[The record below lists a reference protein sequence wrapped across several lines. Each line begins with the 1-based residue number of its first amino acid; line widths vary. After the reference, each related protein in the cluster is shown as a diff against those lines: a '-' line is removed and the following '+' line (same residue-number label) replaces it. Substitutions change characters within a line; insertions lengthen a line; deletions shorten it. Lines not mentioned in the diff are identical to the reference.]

1 MLVPSFPVTVSEGG
15 RKEIPP
21 GPPLE
26 GHLVTHES
34 GILGALPG
42 MFQAWIVKRI
52 HDVISWALVRN
63 TGIRRLD
70 KMLEEALESEKLPAE
85 KDRAFWLVQGNA
97 QYRVFPREMAEDMEV
112 VLVPRE
118 EWPSHGFFGVLVV
131 WSRSQGDGEGT
142 RRVPNSSAGVA
153 CDVTQ
158 EGGFTSVRLLGLR
171 FVGRDTFC
179 VLGRRWQRANR
190 RPLCGMLVGQ

>member
-1 MLVPSFPVTVSEGG
+1 M
-15 RKEIPP
+15 
-21 GPPLE
+21 
-26 GHLVTHES
+26 THES

-63 TGIRRLD
+63 NEIRCLD
-70 KMLEEALESEKLPAE
+70 KMLEALESEKLPAE
-85 KDRAFWLVQGNA
+85 KDRAFWLMQGSA

-131 WSRSQGDGEGT
+131 WSRSQGDDEGT
-142 RRVPNSSAGVA
+142 RRVPNSLAGVA
-153 CDVTQ
+153 CDIYS
-158 EGGFTSVRLLGLR
+158 GGFTGVRLLGLR
-171 FVGRDTFC
+171 FVDVTPFVFQAEDGKGRTEDLC
-179 VLGRRWQRANR
+179 EECWLANDESNGTAR
-190 RPLCGMLVGQ
+190 SFRFEKTWWRKRGCI